1 MGRPQKC
8 NCKCED
14 DVVPPLPDFDA
25 EFFVLIFQDESHP
38 LYVDQAS
45 GGGDGQGEF
54 IPDLAYLRQKEQVIG
69 RVNMAILQPHA
80 TWGIP
85 SIKSESF
92 NGGGPGGLP
101 AEVLYHNKCSRD
113 IVTSDDRAKLIY
125 ITNELIRGDYECIG
139 VFIDISR
146 SMVRATVAAIVDE
159 WYWNISTSEASHS
172 TYTRYIVDSAGDPWP
187 LPSCTAGEL
196 GLGTAGGCVKEITT
210 GAENWLRIAAD
221 NAQSIH
227 DDPDGC
233 IGGNVSGCDCTQKTG
248 WPEICAVFMDKSKV
262 PTTVNFNIS
271 WIKAGTLSDGVTP
284 FVELKD
290 TYGNVS
296 NSDFKADI
304 IEAFAVWKAALESA
318 CSWLTVNF
326 TDIGDET
333 ITTLPSAAVAG
344 TYKFSD
350 YPGANIRDIRIGM
363 HEFDT
368 KSEIAHAYSPGA
380 VLGITG
386 NQGGD
391 IHFDY
396 QDRFRT
402 DSLSLGD
409 DGFDLLAY
417 SIKVV
422 AVHEIGHALGLPHL
436 NVTTSVMFP
445 VAQSTATNYDDKWPG
460 GVIGDTV
467 TFDALKE
474 LYCGV

>member
-1 MGRPQKC
+1 MGRPRKC
-8 NCKCED
+8 NCKCGED
-14 DVVPPLPDFDA
+14 VTDPPDFDA
-25 EFFVLIFQDESHP
+25 QFFVLIFQDESHP
-38 LYVDQAS
+38 LYVDQNS
-45 GGGDGQGEF
+45 GGGDGRGEF
-54 IPDLAYLRQKEQVIG
+54 IPDLAYFRQKEQSIG
-69 RVNMAILQPHA
+69 RINMAILQPHA

-85 SIKSESF
+85 SIKAESF

-101 AEVLYHNKCSRD
+101 VEVLYHNRCSRNT
-113 IVTSDDRAKLIY
+113 VTSDDRTKLIY
-125 ITNELIRGDYECIG
+125 ITNELIRGDYECVG
-139 VFIDISR
+139 VFIDISG
-146 SMVRATVAAIVDE
+146 SMRRATVEAIVDE

-196 GLGTAGGCVKEITT
+196 GLGTAGGCVKEIGT

-233 IGGNVSGCDCTQKTG
+233 IGGNVSGCDCTQKIG

-271 WIKAGTLSDGVTP
+271 WIKAGTLSDDSSP

-296 NSDFKADI
+296 NSNFKADI

-333 ITTLPSAAVAG
+333 ITTLPSATVAG

-350 YPGANIRDIRIGM
+350 YPGANIGDIRIGM
-363 HEFDT
+363 HT
-368 KSEIAHAYSPGA
+368 IQSSAIAHAYYPGA
-380 VLGITG
+380 ALGITG

-391 IHFDY
+391 MHFDSA
-396 QDRFRT
+396 DKFRK
-402 DSLSLGD
+402 D
-409 DGFDLLAY
+409 DQSVSGAY

-422 AVHEIGHALGLPHL
+422 AVHEIGHSLGLAHL
-436 NVTTSVMFP
+436 SAASSVMYSRAKP
-445 VAQSTATNYDDKWPG
+445 PETNYDDEWSG
-460 GVIGDTV
+460 GVIGDTA
-467 TFDALKE
+467 TFNALKE